1 MSTLSQETV
10 FRLAV
15 SAAEATRQNSIASAF
30 ATYNFVQANL
40 AAYLTSVASAQN
52 AYAVSVAAAAATAQ
66 IDPELGRTL
75 IATNWAKIA
84 GN

>member
-15 SAAEATRQNSIASAF
+15 SAAEATRQNSIAVAF
-30 ATYNFVQANL
+30 AAYGYSQAGYATYI
-40 AAYLTSVASAQN
+40 AAVASAQ
-52 AYAVSVAAAAATAQ
+52 ATYATSVAIAASTAAL
-66 IDPELGRTL
+66 DPELGRTL